1 MRNFYVQGTWL
12 VLLVEHRVLDLRI
25 VSSNSTLGM
34 QPTFEKKIINNN
46 NKIK

>member
-1 MRNFYVQGTWL
+1 M

-25 VSSNSTLGM
+25 VSSNSTLDM
-34 QPTFEKKIINNN
+34 EPTLKKKIINNN